1 MTRKCTLCGED
12 AEFRIKGG
20 SEHYCLECASMQFG
34 DVSLL
39 VKIDNDMKNLKKR
52 LDDEN
57 FQLNI
62 DD

>member
-1 MTRKCTLCGED
+1 
-12 AEFRIKGG
+12 
-20 SEHYCLECASMQFG
+20 MQFG